1 MGKKEGGGCTESEV
15 VDSAVDCGACDPEG
29 LSVVLDASV
38 AELALSDVE
47 LGSPVELAPSA
58 PAVAA
63 I

>member
-1 MGKKEGGGCTESEV
+1 M

-63 I
+63 K